1 MQAVPIELDVFC
13 SWLCEHEH
21 DVVGEPGIWF
31 HTPLALWLSEVT
43 GRVYGVENGT
53 YGRPSWELCRW
64 LPLPQW
70 AVLFTNRIEQ
80 SISRAVNG
88 AEALEV
94 LAMVERASGLRGRG
108 V

>member
-1 MQAVPIELDVFC
+1 MITIDVDVFC

-43 GRVYGVENGT
+43 GRVYGVDNGT
-53 YGRPSWELCRW
+53 YGPPSWDVCRW
-64 LPLPQW
+64 LPLPRW
-70 AVLFTNRIEQ
+70 AVLFTNKIEQ
-80 SISRAVNG
+80 SIGRAVIG

-94 LAMVERASGLRGRG
+94 LAMVECASGLRRRC